1 MGAVAKSGTEC
12 GTVRHRVWHFVAVAQ
27 FGTLWHRV
35 WHNVAAAAGTSF
47 PGAHLPINAS
57 LKHFFSSSRVNS
69 FGKCNV
75 HQMVAVAVWRW
86 RKQVSL
92 IPQTG
97 QAVHLPIWI

>member
-47 PGAHLPINAS
+47 LAAHLPINTS
-57 LKHFFSSSRVNS
+57 LRQCF
-69 FGKCNV
+69 CL
-75 HQMVAVAVWRW
+75 
-86 RKQVSL
+86 KQKL
-92 IPQTG
+92 FLLEMQCPPNG
-97 QAVHLPIWI
+97 DRGCGGNNFP